1 MNRSGAWLSVALLL
15 SWGPARSSGAR
26 APAEKGPIDLDVLF
40 VGAHPDDEAWT
51 LPALGQWN
59 EDNGLK
65 TGVVT
70 ITRGE
75 GGGNAAGLEEG
86 PELGLLREAEERRA
100 VGRALIEN
108 VYNLDAVDFY
118 YTVSAPLTERIW
130 GHEAILEKVARIVRL
145 TRPEVIITMNPA
157 PSPGNHGNHQYAAR
171 LAIEAFQA
179 AADPK
184 RFPDQVRKEGLEA
197 FRVRRIFR
205 SGASGSGPHGSDCAA
220 TFKKEDR
227 TETVA
232 SVWQGT
238 MSRRVGKTWARIG
251 RDAAVEYVSQGWGGE
266 FPSSEPGCNRFT
278 QIASRVPHD
287 PESTA
292 PTGALEGALVPAPG
306 ALPRGTELYLTRAT
320 FDAVAGEPFPLTV
333 HVRATGRAMTD
344 ASVSLSLPDG
354 WAAVG
359 NGRLVS
365 GPAESTATFTV
376 TPPAGV
382 PPGRFRI
389 GATLTH
395 GEGSGRNAAVVR
407 LVPAVQGRVER
418 LPQVAQFEK
427 WARDVGVPQLGSTV
441 KPVLSLGVGETRTI
455 RVDLRNWGARGQAGS
470 VSLVLPAGFSAIPA
484 SRAYTLA
491 AGADAS
497 VTFDVTNRDT
507 ALPTANQGGAGGD
520 YDAQVVTT
528 SGAGTSSETFG
539 LELVPVTTIPRAA
552 AAPVVDGTESPGE
565 YAGPALDLG
574 RVWEGSPCA
583 SAADCSGNAKLTWYG
598 DDLYLLVNVRDDL
611 QGSVVTPADC
621 KRHWRTDSVE
631 IALDPRGASENTS
644 TTFKAGLFPVT
655 ADPARGNPACFE
667 RDADNHQGPGAETAP
682 GMVVASKTAV
692 PYAGY
697 ALEVK
702 IPLGLLPSAV
712 DPERL
717 GLNLFICDS
726 DTQDLSGQTRLG
738 WSTFGGVQGDPYRWG
753 RARLAGYA
761 PPAGRPTVPP
771 EPVIPRTAALSVDSP
786 QSILQSAL
794 DGVPLGGGP
803 AAAAGSRLRISSSP
817 TLTAAGL
824 TLGLSATGAGRAHVF
839 AWTGTARVAELLL
852 DLAPGPPVEVTLPL
866 DPAGRQALERGG
878 RALISFTAA
887 EGGTRALQDVVR

>member
-1 MNRSGAWLSVALLL
+1 
-15 SWGPARSSGAR
+15 
-26 APAEKGPIDLDVLF
+26 
-40 VGAHPDDEAWT
+40 
-51 LPALGQWN
+51 
-59 EDNGLK
+59 
-65 TGVVT
+65 
-70 ITRGE
+70 
-75 GGGNAAGLEEG
+75 
-86 PELGLLREAEERRA
+86 LGLLREAEERRA

-118 YTVSAPLTERIW
+118 YTVSAPLTEGIW
-130 GHEAILEKVARIVRL
+130 RHEAVLEKVVRIVRL
-145 TRPEVIITMNPA
+145 TRPEVIVTMNPA

-179 AADPK
+179 AADPS
-184 RFPDQVRKEGLEA
+184 RFPDQLRKEGLGP
-197 FRVRRIFR
+197 FRVKRIFR
-205 SGASGSGPHGSDCAA
+205 SGASGSGPQGPDCPS
-220 TFKKEDR
+220 TFKKEDP

-238 MSRRVGKTWARIG
+238 MSRRFGKTWAQIG
-251 RDAAVEYVSQGWGGE
+251 EGAAREYVSQGWSGLSLPAE
-266 FPSSEPGCNRFT
+266 AGCNRFT
-278 QIASRVPHD
+278 QVASRVPHD

-306 ALPRGTELYLTRAT
+306 GLPRGTELYLTSAT
-320 FDAVAGEPFPLTV
+320 FDAVAGEPFRVTA
-333 HVRATGRAMTD
+333 HVRSAGPAMAD

-354 WAAVG
+354 WAAIG
-359 NGRLVS
+359 NGCLGLVS

-389 GATLTH
+389 GATLTD
-395 GEGSGRNAAVVR
+395 GEASGRTAAVVR

-455 RVDLRNWGARGQAGS
+455 RVDLHNWGARAQAGT
-470 VSLVLPAGFSAIPA
+470 VSLVLPPGFSAIPA
-484 SRAYTLA
+484 SRAYRLA

-507 ALPTANQGGAGGD
+507 ALPTANQGGVRGD
-520 YDAQVVTT
+520 YDAQAVTT
-528 SGAGTSSETFG
+528 SSAGTSNETFG

-565 YAGPALDLG
+565 YLGPSLDLS

-583 SAADCSGNAKLTWYG
+583 SAADCSGSAKLTWYG
-598 DDLYLLVNVRDDL
+598 DDLFVLVNVRDDL
-611 QGSVVTPADC
+611 LGSVVMPADC

-667 RDADNHQGPGAETAP
+667 RDADNHQGPGRETAP
-682 GMVVASKTAV
+682 GMVVASKAAG

-697 ALEVK
+697 ALEAK

-712 DPERL
+712 DPQRL
-717 GLNLFICDS
+717 GLNLFIYDS

-753 RARLAGYA
+753 HARLAGYA
-761 PPAGRPTVPP
+761 PPAGRPTIAPD
-771 EPVIPRTAALSVDSP
+771 PVIPRTAALSVDSP

-803 AAAAGSRLRISSSP
+803 AAAAGARVRISS
-817 TLTAAGL
+817 
-824 TLGLSATGAGRAHVF
+824 
-839 AWTGTARVAELLL
+839 
-852 DLAPGPPVEVTLPL
+852 
-866 DPAGRQALERGG
+866 
-878 RALISFTAA
+878 
-887 EGGTRALQDVVR
+887 